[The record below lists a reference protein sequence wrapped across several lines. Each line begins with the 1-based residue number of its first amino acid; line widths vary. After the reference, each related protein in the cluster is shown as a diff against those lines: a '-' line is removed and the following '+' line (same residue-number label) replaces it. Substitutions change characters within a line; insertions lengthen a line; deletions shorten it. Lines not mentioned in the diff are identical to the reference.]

1 MNKKMMNGTFGGV
14 KVIALGLAILL
25 LASLGVACAKKPEP
39 ESAVRVVKIAYAQ
52 AAKPI
57 TFTDED
63 GKASGYDVEVMRLVD
78 ERLADYSFEFI
89 GTSDEDALI
98 GTETGAYAGTVK
110 NVFFTE
116 ERAQKYI
123 YPKENVGGSNT
134 GLVVRKANAADIID
148 LSTLAAF
155 SGKLVPIAPQSAQ
168 YALVRAYNEQHPEA
182 KIELESADDFNL
194 VDAYTWV
201 AEGRYDAFLNL
212 KALYSLQVEA
222 EDAPY
227 AHLADALVYQPFA
240 AIPTWPLFNK
250 AEQDLADQYDKV
262 IAELK
267 EEGKLR
273 ELSLTWYGEDVFDLL
288 DAAP

>member
-1 MNKKMMNGTFGGV
+1 MKRKIMNRTFRGGKM
-14 KVIALGLAILL
+14 IAFAVVMLL
-25 LASLGVACAKKPEP
+25 LASFSVGCAKTPAP
-39 ESAVRVVKIAYAQ
+39 ESSVRVVKIAYAQ

-63 GKASGYDVEVMRLVD
+63 GNASGYDVEVMRLVD
-78 ERLADYSFEFI
+78 ERLADYSFEFV

-98 GTETGAYAGTVK
+98 GTETGAYAGAVK
-110 NVFFTE
+110 NVFYTE

-123 YPKENVGGSNT
+123 YPQENIGGSNT
-134 GLVVRKANAADIID
+134 GLVVRKENAADIVD
-148 LSTLAAF
+148 LASLAAF

-168 YALVRAYNEQHPEA
+168 YALVRAYNEQNPDGQ
-182 KIELESADDFNL
+182 IELESADDFNL

-212 KALYSLQVEA
+212 KALYRLQVEGD
-222 EDAPY
+222 DAPY
-227 AHLADALVYQPFA
+227 AHLADELVYQPFA

-250 AEQDLADQYDKV
+250 DEQDLADQYDKV

-273 ELSLTWYGEDVFDLL
+273 ELSQTWYGEDVFDLL
-288 DAAP
+288 DATP